1 MSQVI
6 DQYIQKL
13 LTETDSVHVPN
24 LGTFT
29 TTRESAQMNAE
40 GKTIAPPN
48 KKIIFSESSEGDDTA
63 LQKAVT
69 EGEKISVEEYEGLL
83 QAFQDAIKAQLVS
96 FGKYKMA
103 DLGVLTKDSTGKL
116 QFEQNS
122 TTTILNES
130 FGLPSVKAE
139 PIAPKKET
147 PKVTKKVEKKPQKA
161 TSQGFSPW
169 LMVVI
174 PLVFTLIFLL
184 YLSTR
189 KDTLTSLKSIF
200 RTPPK
205 VEEVTYTDNNPITE
219 NSESTSSG
227 DENTASGWIEDTEA
241 NTDENT
247 EEKTEDFA
255 DVTENAED
263 FAETTEDV
271 VDNATGWESSD
282 NESDNNTQAA
292 DETTGSVQVSE
303 VVSGKYYIVAGSFS
317 SIKSTKPLLKKM
329 ADVSNVKVVPYAS
342 KNMYRVVIGAFDDE
356 PSALEE
362 MRRLAEKYGEMWIA
376 KM

>member
-13 LTETDSVHVPN
+13 LTETDSVYVPN

-29 TTRESAQMNAE
+29 AKRESAQMNTG
-40 GKTIAPPN
+40 GKTITPPN
-48 KKIIFSESSEGDDTA
+48 KKITFSESSEGNDTA

-69 EGEKISVEEYEGLL
+69 EGEKISVEEYKGLL

-103 DLGVLTKDSTGKL
+103 DLGTLTKDSAGKL
-116 QFEQNS
+116 KFEQNA

-130 FGLPSVKAE
+130 FGLPSVKVE

-174 PLVFTLIFLL
+174 PLIFTLIFLL

-219 NSESTSSG
+219 NPESTSSV
-227 DENTASGWIEDTEA
+227 DENTATESTENVA
-241 NTDENT
+241 ENT
-247 EEKTEDFA
+247 EESTDENVEENTED
-255 DVTENAED
+255 NAED
-263 FAETTEDV
+263 FVEATEEVTDSST
-271 VDNATGWESSD
+271 DSESSD
-282 NESDNNTQAA
+282 NASNDTQSDN
-292 DETTGSVQVSE
+292 ETGSVQVSE
-303 VVSGKYYIVAGSFS
+303 AVSGKYYIVAGSFS
-317 SIKSTKPLLKKM
+317 SIKSTQPLLKKM
-329 ADVSNVKVVPYAS
+329 AGVSNVKVVPYAS

-362 MRRLAEKYGEMWIA
+362 MRRLDEKYGEMWIA